1 MSPLTKIFVMLLV
14 VTSLLNAAATVV
26 YVNKQQLTDLD
37 ARALASRNGALATTN
52 QQLLQDAQTAR
63 AQLEA
68 QVQLTASEAANR
80 QSALDKANADL
91 AAREADNNLLLRNN
105 ETLEAN
111 LQGLNAQLAI
121 ALASNKQG
129 SETLADLRDAND
141 KLMQGQAENDASL
154 ARQRQLADTYGRQVE
169 YLTEQIKKADDLIES
184 YSSIIT
190 KNHLT
195 VPTTSSS
202 AYNGPAISG
211 VVQDKQDING
221 VTYLTISVGSA
232 DNVQQGMEF
241 RVVDSQTQP
250 EKFLGI
256 MTVTQADV
264 NTAVG
269 RVQGPEGA
277 VDQVGPGDVVTTDIQ

>member
-1 MSPLTKIFVMLLV
+1 M
-14 VTSLLNAAATVV
+14 
-26 YVNKQQLTDLD
+26 
-37 ARALASRNGALATTN
+37 
-52 QQLLQDAQTAR
+52 
-63 AQLEA
+63 
-68 QVQLTASEAANR
+68 TASEAANR